1 MKIPNNTKHTKIK
14 QKLHAHTPKQTTP
27 PQKKSAKSKT
37 KEKHGSPLLFLPI
50 IPWPALKCG

>member
-27 PQKKSAKSKT
+27 PQKNQPKAKPK
-37 KEKHGSPLLFLPI
+37 KNMGGHYYFYQLFLGLP
-50 IPWPALKCG
+50 